1 MEKAK
6 GPELLQQ
13 ALTEAMSRFA
23 SKAQEGMASDHTD
36 MSRRSS
42 IENTSA
48 LSTRRVELEAEL
60 ASGATSSSP
69 YSLRVKV
76 LQLRSFISRLH
87 SRVSSSSRDS
97 RTSSRDSR
105 TSSRD
110 SRTSSRVAVA
120 LPARW
125 EQVWNLLITDTDP
138 TVREAAHQARQI
150 LHDPAPK
157 ARTPKPP
164 YDLQRTPYIA
174 G

>member
-97 RTSSRDSR
+97 RTSSR
-105 TSSRD
+105 
-110 SRTSSRVAVA
+110 VAVA

-150 LHDPAPK
+150 LNDPVPK

>member
-1 MEKAK
+1 
-6 GPELLQQ
+6 
-13 ALTEAMSRFA
+13 MSRFA

-42 IENTSA
+42 IEHTSA

-87 SRVSSSSRDS
+87 SRVSS
-97 RTSSRDSR
+97 SSRDSR

>member
-1 MEKAK
+1 
-6 GPELLQQ
+6 
-13 ALTEAMSRFA
+13 MSRFA

-42 IENTSA
+42 IEHTSA

-105 TSSRD
+105 TSSR
-110 SRTSSRVAVA
+110 VAVA

-150 LHDPAPK
+150 LNDPAPK

>member
-105 TSSRD
+105 TSSR
-110 SRTSSRVAVA
+110 VAVA

>member
-105 TSSRD
+105 TSL
-110 SRTSSRVAVA
+110 RVAVA

>member
-1 MEKAK
+1 
-6 GPELLQQ
+6 
-13 ALTEAMSRFA
+13 
-23 SKAQEGMASDHTD
+23 
-36 MSRRSS
+36 
-42 IENTSA
+42 
-48 LSTRRVELEAEL
+48 
-60 ASGATSSSP
+60 
-69 YSLRVKV
+69 
-76 LQLRSFISRLH
+76 
-87 SRVSSSSRDS
+87 
-97 RTSSRDSR
+97 DSR

-150 LHDPAPK
+150 LNDPVPK